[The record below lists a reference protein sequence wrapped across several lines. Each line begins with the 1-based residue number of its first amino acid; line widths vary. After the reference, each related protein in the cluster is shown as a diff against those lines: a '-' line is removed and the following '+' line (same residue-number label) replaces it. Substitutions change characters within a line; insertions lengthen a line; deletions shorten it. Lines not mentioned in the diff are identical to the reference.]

1 MRRSVLGRRVRD
13 CLAAAGPS
21 GAYALDADVEHMLQ
35 VPHPPL
41 APSYPLG
48 FTVFLQ
54 TLAHEF
60 IENAVTVGCMF
71 AKHRSSNVLETKDLQ
86 LHM

>member
-1 MRRSVLGRRVRD
+1 MHSTLTLSICCKYRAR
-13 CLAAAGPS
+13 
-21 GAYALDADVEHMLQ
+21 
-35 VPHPPL
+35 PL
-41 APSYPLG
+41 APSHPLG